1 MPENEKM
8 GSQKRINRQKIRTNE
23 EIADERRTIRELSL
37 KCIYSNR

>member
-8 GSQKRINRQKIRTNE
+8 GSQKRINRQRIRTNE
-23 EIADERRTIRELSL
+23 ETDERRTIRELSL